1 MSAGQVCCA
10 LKDLDMRVH
19 VLCHKRA
26 CPHMVATM
34 PLFNSACGAAA
45 VDPLK
50 LLLPEPWRA
59 QPYFSKLDG
68 LKGVPVINIHMCVRM
83 RIVAI
88 ASFDKSYVEV
98 CQPAVHFCESSD
110 PSL

>member
-1 MSAGQVCCA
+1 MLQLS
-10 LKDLDMRVH
+10 
-19 VLCHKRA
+19 
-26 CPHMVATM
+26 
-34 PLFNSACGAAA
+34 NSACVVAA

-59 QPYFSKLDG
+59 QPYFSKLNG

-88 ASFDKSYVEV
+88 ASFDKSFVEV
-98 CQPAVHFCESSD
+98 CRPAVQFCESSD